1 MGTDKNT
8 STALE
13 VAAAAE
19 ANVVGEI
26 VATELADALDNFWMA
41 LDDKLVY
48 RGVSEESVA
57 AALHPYGL
65 SEAWL
70 REWCGTVASAESDSP
85 RTHLVIDEADSL
97 ASSTSPVEV
106 AEEFLAW
113 IDEVL
118 EAGDPRRSGE
128 AS

>member
-1 MGTDKNT
+1 MSADKST
-8 STALE
+8 TTALE
-13 VAAAAE
+13 VAASAE

-26 VATELADALDNFWMA
+26 VATELADALDNLWAA

-70 REWCGTVASAESDSP
+70 REWCGNVAAAEGG
-85 RTHLVIDEADSL
+85 SL
-97 ASSTSPVEV
+97 TSPVEV
-106 AEEFLAW
+106 AEEFLVW

-118 EAGDPRRSGE
+118 AMGRRRGE
-128 AS
+128 TS

>member
-1 MGTDKNT
+1 MSADKST
-8 STALE
+8 TTALE

-26 VATELADALDNFWMA
+26 VAAELADALDTFWMA
-41 LDDKLVY
+41 LDDRLVY

-57 AALHPYGL
+57 AALRPYGL

-70 REWCGTVASAESDSP
+70 REWCGNVAAAASDVP
-85 RTHLVIDEADSL
+85 RTQLVIDEGDNL
-97 ASSTSPVEV
+97 QLPSPVEV
-106 AEEFLAW
+106 AEEFLVW

-118 EAGDPRRSGE
+118 EEGRRHGHS
-128 AS
+128 

>member
-1 MGTDKNT
+1 MSTDKT
-8 STALE
+8 TTTALE

-26 VATELADALDNFWMA
+26 VAAELADALDTFWMA
-41 LDDKLVY
+41 LDDRLVY

-57 AALHPYGL
+57 AALRPYGL

-70 REWCGTVASAESDSP
+70 REWCGNVAAAESDVP
-85 RTHLVIDEADSL
+85 RTQLVIDEANNL
-97 ASSTSPVEV
+97 QLSTSPVEV
-106 AEEFLAW
+106 AEEFLVW

-118 EAGDPRRSGE
+118 EEGRRHGHS
-128 AS
+128 